1 MQKLIHFLSDPWPWY
16 VAGPLIGLMI
26 PTLLFVINKDLGIS
40 SSFRHMCAM
49 TRLKKIS
56 FFDYDWR
63 EYVWNLNFVFG
74 IFLSGII
81 VSLFFPNPEEI
92 NLSENFIAWLQEMGV
107 SDIKGFLPGDI
118 FQWSFLNSPRTLIIL
133 IGGGFFIGFGSRYAG
148 GCTSGHAIMGLSQ
161 LSIGSLIAVI
171 GFFIGGLI
179 VSWFLLPF
187 ILTL

>member
-1 MQKLIHFLSDPWPWY
+1 MLNLIHFLSDPWPWY

-26 PTLLFVINKDLGIS
+26 PTLFFVINKDLGIS
-40 SSFRHMCAM
+40 SSFRHICAM
-49 TRLKKIS
+49 MGLKKIR

-63 EYVWNLNFVFG
+63 EHAWSLNFVLG

-81 VSLFFPNPEEI
+81 VSLFFPNPDEI
-92 NLSENFIAWLQEMGV
+92 KLSENFLVWLQEIGV
-107 SDIKGFLPGDI
+107 KDIKGFLPEDI
-118 FQWSFLNSPRTLIIL
+118 FQWSLLNSPRTLIIL
-133 IGGGFFIGFGSRYAG
+133 VGGGFLIGFGSRYAG

-171 GFFIGGLI
+171 GFFVGGLI
-179 VSWFLLPF
+179 VSWFVLPF

>member
-1 MQKLIHFLSDPWPWY
+1 MQNLIKSLSDPWPWY

-40 SSFRHMCAM
+40 SSFRHVCAM
-49 TRLKKIS
+49 MGFKKIR

-63 EYVWNLNFVFG
+63 EHAWSLLFALG
-74 IFLSGII
+74 IFFSGVI

-92 NLSENFIAWLQEMGV
+92 VLSENFAVWLQEMGV
-107 SDIKGFLPGDI
+107 SDIRGFLPEAI
-118 FQWSFLNSPRTLIIL
+118 FQWNQMSSPRTLIIL
-133 IGGGFFIGFGSRYAG
+133 VGGGFLIGFGSRYAG

-161 LSIGSLIAVI
+161 LSIGSLLAVV

-179 VSWFLLPF
+179 VSWFVLPF